1 MHAISWGCRLY
12 FLVPFILVLGLQF
25 LHWRLL
31 IQVFPDRFHRW
42 IPWCLLVI
50 HLPLLV
56 YMGYRLTGN
65 TVGSLGSALRPLAR
79 GALYFQF
86 LTLVNLFF
94 WGLAVGVWRFR
105 RWLGHT
111 FDKGPQDPSRRAFLR
126 KSAAGGVG
134 ILVATGTVGAEQAYG
149 DPEITRTALWFADLP
164 QGLEGV
170 RIVHLT
176 DLHSGPLIGAGLLRR
191 WRLLAEREQPDL
203 LIITGDLVDS
213 LPGEIEPFVEAFRDF
228 PAHLG
233 RFAILGNH
241 DYFTDPKPIWQGLER
256 AGFSLLENRHVVL
269 GRGGAEM
276 VVLGLQ
282 DPMARNG
289 RFLDLRFGP
298 GPMPQDVLARL
309 PKGPWRLCLCH
320 RPSNWDL
327 ARETGAQ
334 LTLSGHTHG
343 GQINLIPGVSTAKI
357 LGPYTSGLYRYQG
370 QTLYV
375 SRGLG
380 VVGLPMRIGA
390 APEIAVI
397 TLHRKEIPA
406 MLPADALVE

>member
-1 MHAISWGCRLY
+1 MY
-12 FLVPFILVLGLQF
+12 FLIPFLVVVVLQL
-25 LHWRLL
+25 LHRKLL
-31 IQVFPDRFHRW
+31 IQVFPDKYRRW
-42 IPWCLLVI
+42 ILWTLLVI
-50 HLPLLV
+50 HLPFLV

-65 TVGSLGSALRPLAR
+65 TVGSFGSVLRPMAR
-79 GALYFQF
+79 GAMYFQF
-86 LTLVNLFF
+86 FTLVNLVC
-94 WGLAVGVWRFR
+94 WGLALGVWRFR

-111 FDKGPQDPSRRAFLR
+111 FDQVPQDPSRRAFLR
-126 KSAAGGVG
+126 KTAAGGVG
-134 ILVATGTVGAEQAYG
+134 ILVAMGTVGAEQAYG
-149 DPEITRTALWFADLP
+149 DPEITRTDLWFSDLP
-164 QGLEGV
+164 PGLEGV

-176 DLHSGPLIGAGLLRR
+176 DLHSGPLIGEGLLRR
-191 WRLLAEREQPDL
+191 WRLLAERERPDL
-203 LIITGDLVDS
+203 LILTGDLVDS
-213 LPGEIEPFVEAFRDF
+213 LPEEIDPIAETFRDF
-228 PAHLG
+228 PAPLG

-241 DYFTDPKPIWQGLER
+241 DYFTDPRPIWDGLER
-256 AGFSLLENRHVVL
+256 IGFTLLENRHVVVE
-269 GRGGAEM
+269 RGGSEM

-289 RFLDLRFGP
+289 RFLNLRFGP

-309 PKGPWRLCLCH
+309 PKDPWRLCLCH

-357 LGPYTSGLYRYQG
+357 LGPFTSGLYRYQA

-380 VVGLPMRIGA
+380 VVGLPVRIGA
-390 APEIAVI
+390 TPEIAVI
-397 TLHRKEIPA
+397 TLHRKEIPS
-406 MLPADALVE
+406 MLPAEALIE